1 MAAPEGAA
9 LPMVD
14 GSEWGSRRTGEKFL
28 KIFLD
33 SNAHLGNHENT
44 SDDLRSGKTVVQL
57 PQGNQMLKDEAGRH
71 IV

>member
-1 MAAPEGAA
+1 MAAPEGAT

-14 GSEWGSRRTGEKFL
+14 GSEWGTRRTGEKFL

-44 SDDLRSGKTVVQL
+44 PDDLRSSKTVAQL
-57 PQGNQMLKDEAGRH
+57 P
-71 IV
+71 

>member
-1 MAAPEGAA
+1 MLVAPGEGAIMAAPEGAT

-14 GSEWGSRRTGEKFL
+14 GSEWGTRRTGEKFL

-44 SDDLRSGKTVVQL
+44 PDDLRSSKTVAQL
-57 PQGNQMLKDEAGRH
+57 P
-71 IV
+71 